1 MPISFNKIIVEAAT
15 AATTTAPA
23 TDAHS
28 QNSHTQQP
36 KKEGKKKKSDRVGN
50 STELSNLNET
60 N

>member
-15 AATTTAPA
+15 AAATTASA

-36 KKEGKKKKSDRVGN
+36 KKRKEEEIGQSWQ
-50 STELSNLNET
+50 
-60 N
+60 